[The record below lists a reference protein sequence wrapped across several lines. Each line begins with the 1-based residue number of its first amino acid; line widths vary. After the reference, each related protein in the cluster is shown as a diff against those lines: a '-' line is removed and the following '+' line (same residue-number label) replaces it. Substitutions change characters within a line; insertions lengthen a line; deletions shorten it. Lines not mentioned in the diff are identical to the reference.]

1 VTFFGFV
8 LGWQIHKGLLVIAG
22 LTGVALAG
30 GYVILSTYGVSELPG
45 IPWSA
50 PTTANIN
57 DFMLALIQHPL
68 TLMALGI
75 VGIGLVAMLM
85 LLDRVRHQVGAGWI
99 DSVFGQ
105 APNYTTTHAVYLALK
120 DKRGWQIGIAGGL
133 VIFIALYTTL
143 FTNIAGLLSGTAGA
157 LGYWLGQHSVQRA
170 EQPWFYYLILIPQYE
185 FVAAALYPVA
195 AGFTLWRLVPRLRRQ
210 EPVGRR
216 LYFQAFLLYWSFM
229 MLAVLS
235 WAGEK
240 MPWLM
245 VHVAAPMI
253 LLAASYIGE
262 ALEKVEALARSGR
275 LPRWST
281 VTVAI
286 GVPVI
291 AGWWFLLW
299 AWGTAGPY
307 VQPPETEIWVRT
319 MRSAFVDNPW
329 LLYLP
334 LLALAGLLV
343 LGALR
348 LGWRKLV
355 LVGGLSA
362 VLVLTLGQVH
372 ALYRFT
378 YIEGDVPRD
387 MLMYSQVSPDVP
399 RVMEEMG
406 IFSRELTGGLDIR
419 VDYDSGTSWPF
430 QWYLRDY
437 PNRRFYGTEISSP
450 PDADIVL
457 ISDEHATP
465 ENLAMLTGYTYQ
477 AYTMRWFYPEV
488 ETYRRFAL
496 APELHSEWRQNYQ
509 TDDDGPYSVIDV
521 LRSIGSSFW
530 SLRDPEQQ
538 AYVFRLAAFRELP
551 VEMLGDFG
559 FRVYVR
565 NDLVD
570 VYDQVRYLP

>member
-1 VTFFGFV
+1 
-8 LGWQIHKGLLVIAG
+8 
-22 LTGVALAG
+22 
-30 GYVILSTYGVSELPG
+30 
-45 IPWSA
+45 
-50 PTTANIN
+50 
-57 DFMLALIQHPL
+57 
-68 TLMALGI
+68 
-75 VGIGLVAMLM
+75 
-85 LLDRVRHQVGAGWI
+85 
-99 DSVFGQ
+99 
-105 APNYTTTHAVYLALK
+105 
-120 DKRGWQIGIAGGL
+120 
-133 VIFIALYTTL
+133 
-143 FTNIAGLLSGTAGA
+143 
-157 LGYWLGQHSVQRA
+157 
-170 EQPWFYYLILIPQYE
+170 
-185 FVAAALYPVA
+185 
-195 AGFTLWRLVPRLRRQ
+195 
-210 EPVGRR
+210 
-216 LYFQAFLLYWSFM
+216 
-229 MLAVLS
+229 
-235 WAGEK
+235 
-240 MPWLM
+240 
-245 VHVAAPMI
+245 
-253 LLAASYIGE
+253 
-262 ALEKVEALARSGR
+262 
-275 LPRWST
+275 
-281 VTVAI
+281 
-286 GVPVI
+286 
-291 AGWWFLLW
+291 
-299 AWGTAGPY
+299 
-307 VQPPETEIWVRT
+307 
-319 MRSAFVDNPW
+319 
-329 LLYLP
+329 
-334 LLALAGLLV
+334 
-343 LGALR
+343 
-348 LGWRKLV
+348 
-355 LVGGLSA
+355 
-362 VLVLTLGQVH
+362 VH